1 MAGTKLLKFKKL
13 FNRFILGHC
22 TADIKANLINIVN
35 AYYENEIYILGQLN
49 KNDIIRKNI
58 SKKEKSLTAKLKEKI
73 EITVYSEKPKAFKK

>member
-1 MAGTKLLKFKKL
+1 MTNTKILKFKKL

-22 TADIKANLINIVN
+22 TKDIKGELINISN
-35 AYYENEIYILGQLN
+35 SFYENEIYITAQLK

-73 EITVYSEKPKAFKK
+73 EITVYSEKPKTFKK